1 VIPLAVIVETKQL
14 LETVAYSLV
23 AAIGVT
29 TAFSVA
35 IYGVTRSAEFRRDE
49 RTIASAAAGALA
61 AFALAICVA
70 AIVLAVIVMTTK

>member
-1 VIPLAVIVETKQL
+1 VVPLAQIVETKQL

-23 AAIGVT
+23 AAVGVT

-35 IYGVTRSAEFRRDE
+35 IYGVTRAAEFRRDE
-49 RTIASAAAGALA
+49 RPIASTAAGALA
-61 AFALAICVA
+61 GFSLAICVA

>member
-1 VIPLAVIVETKQL
+1 MIPLAQIVETKAL
-14 LETVAYSLV
+14 LQTVAYSLV

-35 IYGVTRSAEFRRDE
+35 IYGVTRAAEFRRDE
-49 RTIASAAAGALA
+49 RTIASTAAGALA
-61 AFALAICVA
+61 AFALGICVA